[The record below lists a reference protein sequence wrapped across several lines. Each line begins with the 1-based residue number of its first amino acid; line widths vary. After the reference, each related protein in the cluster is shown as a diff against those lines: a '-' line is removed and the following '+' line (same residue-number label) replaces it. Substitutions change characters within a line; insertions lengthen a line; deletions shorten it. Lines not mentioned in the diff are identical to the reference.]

1 MPPAP
6 PASQHFSIAPALM
19 ENCLEEQDDPFAAA
33 VGWSG
38 ANSPQAPDSEPDAFD
53 EPAAKRGKFIWTDHR
68 ELSRIVAAQRHDRGS
83 LRSGGGVQA
92 GFEDLQRLVEEANV
106 QRAAAGEQPICIPD
120 SLTLQAYQTKFNR
133 SAAAGGSRKRGRSG
147 ASSRQLATQ
156 AVPPAPP
163 QQQQLQQQQQR
174 QQASGGG
181 QGRQPAVGARTAAN
195 GSSAHASVDDGS
207 GDSAQEDAAPID
219 LVGARLAVMALIRH
233 MFAVLG
239 KFPWLQLFIAADF
252 PGNKLLMDGG

>member
-1 MPPAP
+1 MTHLQLQLVGAAP
-6 PASQHFSIAPALM
+6 TARKHQTQSQTPLMNRLLSAASLSGPITG
-19 ENCLEEQDDPFAAA
+19 NCLE
-33 VGWSG
+33 
-38 ANSPQAPDSEPDAFD
+38 
-53 EPAAKRGKFIWTDHR
+53 
-68 ELSRIVAAQRHDRGS
+68 S
-83 LRSGGGVQA
+83 LQRSGMTGAASAAA